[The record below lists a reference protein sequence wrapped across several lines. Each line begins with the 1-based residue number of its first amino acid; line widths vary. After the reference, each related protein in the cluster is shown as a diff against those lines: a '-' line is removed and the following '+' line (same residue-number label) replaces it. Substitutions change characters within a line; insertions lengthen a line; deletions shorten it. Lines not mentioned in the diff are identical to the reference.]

1 MPKSAAL
8 SAEISG
14 PGGINM
20 ITCQRNLDIPR
31 EAAARFASARKQE
44 I

>member
-14 PGGINM
+14 PSGINM
-20 ITCQRNLDIPR
+20 ITCLPNLDIPR
-31 EAAARFASARKQE
+31 AAAARFASARKQE